1 MAKEKN
7 IFTNF
12 PSLEKMCQGG
22 LKAGELTV
30 FMSAKQVSFD
40 NPKFDMGSPKESLE
54 IVDEM
59 DCIISLVKTRN
70 SGPVTISMDINK
82 YKKES

>member
-22 LKAGELTV
+22 LKA
-30 FMSAKQVSFD
+30 
-40 NPKFDMGSPKESLE
+40 KESLE